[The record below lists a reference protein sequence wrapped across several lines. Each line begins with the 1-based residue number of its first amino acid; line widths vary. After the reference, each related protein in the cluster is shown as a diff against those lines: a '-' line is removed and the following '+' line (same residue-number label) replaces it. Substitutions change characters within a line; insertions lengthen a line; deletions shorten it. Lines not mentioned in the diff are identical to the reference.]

1 MPKREIILDDFG
13 KRDSEHI
20 SELVYEALI
29 NLGYEEISSFN
40 WEIKVNIDIA
50 VAA

>member
-1 MPKREIILDDFG
+1 MEREIILDDFD
-13 KRDSEHI
+13 KTDSEHI

-40 WEIKVNIDIA
+40 WEIKVN
-50 VAA
+50 VEYSVGC